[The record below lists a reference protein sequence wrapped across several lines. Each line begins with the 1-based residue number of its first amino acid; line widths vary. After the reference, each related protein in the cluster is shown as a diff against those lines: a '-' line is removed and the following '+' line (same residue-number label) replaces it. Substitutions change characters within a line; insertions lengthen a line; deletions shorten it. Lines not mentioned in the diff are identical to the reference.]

1 MNETHYINK
10 TVYFKAVIFSTQ
22 KICKQNPTY
31 FEHIGTFHFQS
42 SLLLSSYPGIFKT
55 VEGLGLGRGEGG
67 RKREVARPDQP
78 LHNGRGRDS
87 ME

>member
-10 TVYFKAVIFSTQ
+10 TVYLKAVIFSTQ

-42 SLLLSSYPGIFKT
+42 SLLLLSWYFQNSR
-55 VEGLGLGRGEGG
+55 GLRARGEGG